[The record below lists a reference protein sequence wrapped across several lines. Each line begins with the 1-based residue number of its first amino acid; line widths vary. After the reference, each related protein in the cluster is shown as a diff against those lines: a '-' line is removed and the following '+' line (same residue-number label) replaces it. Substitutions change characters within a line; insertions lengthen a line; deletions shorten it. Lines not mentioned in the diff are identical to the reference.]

1 MVEWVEIKFS
11 TGGGEIKMKGTK
23 NIVIFA
29 YILFV
34 INCTTIKIPE
44 KKGEFSLYPSKR
56 PGANT
61 LVEKINGQLIKGEL
75 ITVKDSSLLI
85 LESKSAKE
93 VFVDINEV
101 KSIKIVNKSSLLIGL
116 GTGFAVGATGGA
128 ILAGAF
134 VGGGGER
141 RAEVRDYL
149 IGALI
154 VGLPGAI
161 IGRII
166 GGMAGIKRFKI
177 EDMSREEIK
186 ETLGKL
192 RSKARVHDYGLYI
205 FKKIREKK
213 HKEIEKDEDHKHP
226 ARRIK

>member
-1 MVEWVEIKFS
+1 VH
-11 TGGGEIKMKGTK
+11 
-23 NIVIFA
+23 
-29 YILFV
+29 
-34 INCTTIKIPE
+34 
-44 KKGEFSLYPSKR
+44 YPLKR
-56 PGANT
+56 HGANI
-61 LVEKINGQLIKGEL
+61 LVKKRDAGPIKGEL

-134 VGGGGER
+134 VGVGGER
-141 RAEVRDYL
+141 RAELRDYL

-166 GGMAGIKRFKI
+166 GGMAGINRFKI
-177 EDMSREEIK
+177 EDMSPEEIK
-186 ETLGKL
+186 KALGKL
-192 RSKARVHDYGLYI
+192 RFRARFHDYNLYI
-205 FKKIREKK
+205 LQKIREK
-213 HKEIEKDEDHKHP
+213 
-226 ARRIK
+226 